1 MTINYQQKCT
11 KIVLFFVYMRKKVY
25 LCTANSGMMNRE
37 KEIVRITL
45 WGSLVNVLLT
55 ALKFAAGILGASAAM
70 IADAVHSLSDLLTD
84 FVVLLFVRIS
94 SRPAD
99 EEHPYGHGKYE
110 TLATTIVA
118 VALLAAGGVLAAQG
132 VEKILCAIRGEELVI
147 PGRIALWAALISI
160 AAKEL
165 IYQLTARVG
174 RRVHSSALEANAWH
188 HRTDA
193 LSSVATAIGIGGALL
208 FGGKWAILDPIAAV
222 LVSVFILIAAAK
234 LLHEA
239 LQDLLEKRLPDE
251 VEQQIRDIVA
261 ADTAMSELHK
271 LRTRRVGNVYSI
283 EMHLRMPGNT
293 SLYEAHHHS
302 MLLEQR
308 LREQFGQETLISIH
322 LEPHKVNG
330 VYQPD

>member
-1 MTINYQQKCT
+1 MT
-11 KIVLFFVYMRKKVY
+11 
-25 LCTANSGMMNRE
+25 RE
-37 KEIVRITL
+37 KQIYRITL
-45 WGSLVNVLLT
+45 WGSVVNVALT
-55 ALKFAAGILGASAAM
+55 VLKFAAGIIGASAAM

-99 EEHPYGHGKYE
+99 TDHPYGHGKYE

-118 VALLAAGGVLAAQG
+118 IALLAAGAVLAAEG
-132 VEKILCAIRGEELVI
+132 VEKIVGALHGEPIAL

-165 IYQLTARVG
+165 IYQLTIRVS
-174 RRVHSSALEANAWH
+174 RKVDSSALEANAWH

-208 FGGKWAILDPIAAV
+208 FGGKWAILDPIAAL
-222 LVSVFILIAAAK
+222 LVSVFIIIAAAK
-234 LLHEA
+234 LLHGAVQE
-239 LQDLLEKRLPDE
+239 LLEKRLPE
-251 VEQQIRDIVA
+251 EIEQQIRDIVA
-261 ADTAMSELHK
+261 QDSEMSELHK

-283 EMHLRMPGNT
+283 EMHLRMPGRV
-293 SLYEAHHHS
+293 SLYEAHRHS

-308 LREQFGQETLISIH
+308 LRERFGQDTLVSIH
-322 LEPHKVNG
+322 LEPFKVNG

>member
-1 MTINYQQKCT
+1 MT
-11 KIVLFFVYMRKKVY
+11 
-25 LCTANSGMMNRE
+25 RE

-45 WGSLVNVLLT
+45 WGSLVNVGLT
-55 ALKFAAGILGASAAM
+55 VLKFAAGILGCSAAM

-84 FVVLLFVRIS
+84 FVVLLFVKIS

-99 EEHPYGHGKYE
+99 CNHPYGHGKYE

-118 VALLAAGGVLAAQG
+118 VALLAAGGVLAAKG
-132 VEKILCAIRGEELVI
+132 VQKILMVIRGEDLVM
-147 PGRIALWAALISI
+147 PGHIALWAALISI

-165 IYQLTARVG
+165 IYRLTVRVS

-193 LSSVATAIGIGGALL
+193 LSSVATAVGIGGALVL
-208 FGGKWAILDPIAAV
+208 GGKWAVLDPVAAV
-222 LVSVFILIAAAK
+222 LVSIFILVAAAR
-234 LLHEA
+234 LLHGA
-239 LQDLLEKRLPDE
+239 VQDLMEKRLPEE
-251 VEQQIRDIVA
+251 VENEIRTIA
-261 ADTAMSELHK
+261 ATDSEMSEMHH

-293 SLYEAHHHS
+293 SLYEAHRHS
-302 MLLEQR
+302 TLLEQR
-308 LREQFGQETLISIH
+308 LRERFGPETMITIH
-322 LEPHKVNG
+322 LEPLKVNG

>member
-1 MTINYQQKCT
+1 MQSQMT
-11 KIVLFFVYMRKKVY
+11 
-25 LCTANSGMMNRE
+25 RE
-37 KEIVRITL
+37 KEIYRITL
-45 WGSLVNVLLT
+45 WGSIVNIVLT
-55 ALKFAAGILGASAAM
+55 GLKFAAGILGASAAM

-84 FVVLLFVRIS
+84 FVVLLFVKIS

-99 EEHPYGHGKYE
+99 SDHPYGHGKYE

-118 VALLAAGGVLAAQG
+118 IALLAAGGVLLAQG
-132 VEKILCAIRGEELVI
+132 IEKIIGAVRGEALPV

-160 AAKEL
+160 AAKEG

-174 RRVHSSALEANAWH
+174 RRVQSSALEANAWH

-222 LVSVFILIAAAK
+222 LVSVFILIAAGK

-239 LQDLLEKRLPDE
+239 IQDLMEKRLPE
-251 VEQQIRDIVA
+251 EIEEEIREIVA
-261 ADTAMSELHK
+261 ADSEMSEMHK

-283 EMHLRMPGNT
+283 EMHLRMHGNI
-293 SLYEAHHHS
+293 SLYEAHRHS

-308 LREQFGQETLISIH
+308 LRERFGQETLVSIH
-322 LEPHKVNG
+322 LEPLKVNG
-330 VYQPD
+330 EYVPN